1 MGNSTLILIMGNAI
15 KKAKAKGMAKL
26 AEDPSKF
33 QEQVIAAIE
42 ANDDKKVK
50 VFMEV
55 DKQAEYVLDYS
66 ALVFNA
72 IPHYDGEG
80 GAVAK
85 LVAAGASAAATNA
98 EGQDAAAMLAAKKD
112 AFGDSFAEAE
122 TALSGGAG
130 EAAAEGGDDAAADA
144 GGDDAAAADAS
155 GDDAAAAD
163 DAAGSASSS

>member
-80 GAVAK
+80 AVFQLILDSGKVPLETKGEGELTPLLAAINAGKGGAVAK

-98 EGQDAAAMLAAKKD
+98 EGQDAAGK
-112 AFGDSFAEAE
+112 
-122 TALSGGAG
+122 
-130 EAAAEGGDDAAADA
+130 
-144 GGDDAAAADAS
+144 
-155 GDDAAAAD
+155 
-163 DAAGSASSS
+163 

>member
-1 MGNSTLILIMGNAI
+1 MCVCV
-15 KKAKAKGMAKL
+15 
-26 AEDPSKF
+26 D
-33 QEQVIAAIE
+33 
-42 ANDDKKVK
+42 DDKKVK

-72 IPHYDGEG
+72 IPHYDGEGAVFQLILDSGKVPLETKGEGELTPLLAAINAGKG

-130 EAAAEGGDDAAADA
+130 EAAAEGGDDAAAADA
-144 GGDDAAAADAS
+144 GGDDAAAADAG